1 MQSGSPLLVARGLVK
16 RYARAEAES
25 SAAAA
30 LAGVDF
36 SITAGSFVALTGPS
50 GSGKST
56 LLQLLGALDVPD
68 EGEILLDGGS
78 YAALDDDALTRLRN
92 RDLGFVFQFF
102 NLVPTL
108 TARENVMFPALLG
121 GGSRDDARLR
131 ADALLADVGLQDLGG
146 RYPDDL
152 SGGQQQRVA
161 VARALVNRPRVI
173 LADEPTGS
181 LDRGTGREVLA
192 HLRRLA
198 KDRGSAVV
206 MATHDPEAAA
216 AADRTV
222 RLRDGR
228 IEV

>member
-1 MQSGSPLLVARGLVK
+1 M
-16 RYARAEAES
+16 E
-25 SAAAA
+25 
-30 LAGVDF
+30 F
-36 SITAGSFVALTGPS
+36 SIEPGAFVALTGPS

-56 LLQLLGALDVPD
+56 LLQLLGALDLPD
-68 EGEILLDGGS
+68 EGEILLDGRN

-121 GGSRDDARLR
+121 GARRDDARRR
-131 ADALLADVGLQDLGG
+131 ADALLADVGLKDLGR

-161 VARALVNRPRVI
+161 VARALVNRPRIV

-198 KDRGSAVV
+198 QDAGTAVV

-216 AADRTV
+216 AADRVV

-228 IEV
+228 IEA